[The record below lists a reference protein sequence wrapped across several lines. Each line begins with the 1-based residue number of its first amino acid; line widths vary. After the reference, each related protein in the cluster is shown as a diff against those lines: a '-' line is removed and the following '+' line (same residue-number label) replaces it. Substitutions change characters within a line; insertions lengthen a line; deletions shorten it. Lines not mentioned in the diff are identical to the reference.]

1 MCARDREHLSN
12 DDFVAIHPDS
22 NALLKAIPQVL
33 EGVSVDV
40 LDADGVRAERFG
52 QSKADAE
59 QVRIHVP
66 SGELVASL
74 ESDDP
79 SIELVR
85 SLLTAIAE
93 RERLESDMESMNGSA
108 WRLLEQVSMM
118 GEALPRLSAGG
129 DETEIAA
136 LGTSACR
143 RAASVQRVIFL
154 SGGPQKDYCDVV
166 VHDVGENGQELS
178 DTGIE
183 LDPIQPVAGLLRE
196 ILEADGVVLRTV
208 PEGDNLGEE
217 GSVEYLAERQ
227 VLGVPVTYGSGEK
240 RVILGAL
247 VMIDRISSL
256 ADEDDASEALLGN
269 EEGQVA
275 ESFAAMLGAVLGARK
290 VAELGKELAMAQT
303 IQQQI
308 LPEGPVVLE
317 GFDVAADYFACGA
330 VGGDYYDYLPLSD
343 GRTMVVVADVS
354 GHNLASGMVM
364 VGARAMLRT
373 MAMVHDA
380 PQQVFSR
387 VGELMYQDLTRTER
401 FLTAAAVALQPNGR
415 TVDYVS
421 AGHNDLMVYRA
432 KTDSVERLESEDVI
446 LGFLPQPDYSARQLE
461 LEPGDCI
468 LLYTDGIPEAVDQ
481 LGEMYGEDRLSQLF
495 AQLAPNHSAQRILN
509 GITQELDVFRGGQ
522 MGTDDVTA
530 VVIRCTTEGETR

>member
-1 MCARDREHLSN
+1 M
-12 DDFVAIHPDS
+12 AIHPDS
-22 NALLKAIPQVL
+22 NALLKAIPLVL

-40 LDADGVRAERFG
+40 FDTDGVSAASFG
-52 QSKADAE
+52 QKQPNAE
-59 QVRIHVP
+59 EVRIHVP
-66 SGELVASL
+66 SGELVASIGA
-74 ESDDP
+74 SDP
-79 SIELVR
+79 SLELVR
-85 SLLTAIAE
+85 SLLTTIAE

-129 DETEIAA
+129 DDKEIAA
-136 LGTSACR
+136 LGARACH
-143 RAASVQRVIFL
+143 RAASVQRVVYL
-154 SGGPQKDYCDVV
+154 AGDPYKEYCEVI
-166 VHDVGENGQELS
+166 VHDAGEADRQLV
-178 DTGIE
+178 DTGIDLE
-183 LDPIQPVAGLLRE
+183 PMQPMKGLLKE
-196 ILEADGVVLRTV
+196 ILSAEGVVLRSV
-208 PEGDNLGEE
+208 PKGEHLGEE
-217 GSVEYLAERQ
+217 GSVEALAKRQ
-227 VLGVPVTYGSGEK
+227 ILGVPVTYGSGDK

-247 VMIDRISSL
+247 ILIDRTASL
-256 ADEDDASEALLGN
+256 ADEDQSCEPQLGN

-308 LPEGPVVLE
+308 LPEGPVVLD

-373 MAMVHDA
+373 MALVHNE
-380 PQQVFSR
+380 PEQVFSR

-401 FLTAAAVALQPNGR
+401 FLTAAAVAVQPNGR

-446 LGFLPQPDYSARQLE
+446 LGFLPKPEYTARQLL

-468 LLYTDGIPEAVDQ
+468 LLYTDGIPEAMDHD
-481 LGEMYGEDRLSQLF
+481 GEMYGEDRLALLL
-495 AQLAPNHSAQRILN
+495 AQLAPNHSAQRILD
-509 GITQELDVFRGGQ
+509 GIMQELDVFRRGQ

-530 VVIRCTTEGETR
+530 VVIRCTVEGNIR

>member
-1 MCARDREHLSN
+1 
-12 DDFVAIHPDS
+12 VAIHPDS
-22 NALLKAIPQVL
+22 NALLKALPLIL

-40 LDADGVRAERFG
+40 FDLDGVSAASFGTRQAGAE
-52 QSKADAE
+52 E
-59 QVRIHVP
+59 LRIGVP
-66 SGELVASL
+66 SGELVLSIAAA
-74 ESDDP
+74 DP
-79 SIELVR
+79 SLELVR
-85 SLLTAIAE
+85 SLLTTIAE

-108 WRLLEQVSMM
+108 LRLLEQVSMM

-129 DETEIAA
+129 DDKEIAA
-136 LGTSACR
+136 LGARACH
-143 RAASVQRVIFL
+143 RAAGVKHVVYLAGDPYKEF
-154 SGGPQKDYCDVV
+154 CEVV
-166 VHDVGENGQELS
+166 VHDAGEAGRRLIHA
-178 DTGIE
+178 GIDVE
-183 LDPIQPVAGLLRE
+183 SVQPVTGLLQE
-196 ILEADGVVLRTV
+196 ILKADGVLLRSV
-208 PEGDNLGEE
+208 PDGERLGEP
-217 GSVEYLAERQ
+217 GSVEHLARRQ

-247 VMIDRISSL
+247 ILIDRVSTL
-256 ADEDDASEALLGN
+256 ADEAGSFDATLGN

-308 LPEGPVVLE
+308 LPDGPVVLD
-317 GFDVAADYFACGA
+317 GFDVAAGYFACGA
-330 VGGDYYDYLPLSD
+330 VGGDYYDYLPLAD

-373 MAMVHDA
+373 MALVHKE
-380 PQQVFSR
+380 PQQVLSR
-387 VGELMYQDLTRTER
+387 FGELMYQDLTRTER

-415 TVDYVS
+415 VVDYVS

-432 KTDSVERLESEDVI
+432 ATDSVERLESEDVI
-446 LGFLPQPDYSARQLE
+446 LGFLPKAEYGVRQLT
-461 LEPGDCI
+461 LEAGDCI

-481 LGEMYGEDRLSQLF
+481 TDEMFGEDRLSLLF
-495 AQLAPNHSAQRILN
+495 AQLAPNRSAQRILD
-509 GITQELDVFRGGQ
+509 GIMKELDVFRRGQ

-530 VVIRCTTEGETR
+530 VVIRCTEQGKTR

>member
-1 MCARDREHLSN
+1 MT
-12 DDFVAIHPDS
+12 IHPDS
-22 NALLKAIPQVL
+22 NALLKAIPLVL

-40 LDADGVRAERFG
+40 LDTDGVSSVSFG
-52 QSKADAE
+52 SKQANAQE
-59 QVRIHVP
+59 VRIDVP
-66 SGELVASL
+66 SGALVASICA
-74 ESDDP
+74 EDP
-79 SIELVR
+79 SLELVR
-85 SLLTAIAE
+85 SLLTSIAE

-108 WRLLEQVSMM
+108 LRLLEQVSMM

-129 DETEIAA
+129 DDTEIAA
-136 LGTSACR
+136 LGARACH
-143 RAASVQRVIFL
+143 RAASVQRVVYVA
-154 SGGPQKDYCDVV
+154 GDPQKDYCDVV
-166 VHDVGENGQELS
+166 VHDAGETGRGLV

-183 LDPIQPVAGLLRE
+183 LDPMQPVTGLLQE
-196 ILEADGVVLRTV
+196 ILSADGVLLRSV
-208 PEGDNLGEE
+208 PEGEHLGEE
-217 GSVEYLAERQ
+217 GSVEFLAERQ

-247 VMIDRISSL
+247 ILIDRASSL
-256 ADEDDASEALLGN
+256 ADEDDSTEALLGN

-275 ESFAAMLGAVLGARK
+275 DSFAAMLGAVLGARK

-308 LPEGPVVLE
+308 LPEGPVVLA

-330 VGGDYYDYLPLSD
+330 VGGDYYDYLQLSD

-373 MAMVHDA
+373 MALVHDQ
-380 PQQVFSR
+380 PEQVFSR
-387 VGELMYQDLTRTER
+387 VADLMYEDLTRTER

-432 KTDSVERLESEDVI
+432 NSDSVERLESEDVI
-446 LGFLPQPDYSARQLE
+446 LGFLPKPEYSARQLQ

-481 LGEMYGEDRLSQLF
+481 VGEMYGEDRLSQLF
-495 AQLAPNHSAQRILN
+495 AQLAPNHTAQRILD
-509 GITQELDVFRGGQ
+509 GIMQELDVFRRGQ

-530 VVIRCTTEGETR
+530 VVIRCTDEGNKR

>member
-1 MCARDREHLSN
+1 M
-12 DDFVAIHPDS
+12 AIHPDS
-22 NALLKAIPQVL
+22 NALLQAIPLVL

-40 LDADGVRAERFG
+40 LDTDGVTSASFG
-52 QSKADAE
+52 RKQVDAE
-59 QVRIHVP
+59 QVRIDVP
-66 SGELVASL
+66 SGALVASISP
-74 ESDDP
+74 EDP
-79 SIELVR
+79 SLELVR

-93 RERLESDMESMNGSA
+93 RERLESDMDSMNGSA
-108 WRLLEQVSMM
+108 LRLLEQVSMM

-129 DETEIAA
+129 DDTEIAA
-136 LGTSACR
+136 LGARACH
-143 RAASVQRVIFL
+143 RAASVERVVYL
-154 SGGPQKDYCDVV
+154 AGDPQKDYCDVV
-166 VHDVGENGQELS
+166 VHDAGEADRRLV

-183 LDPIQPVAGLLRE
+183 LDPMQPVIGLLQD
-196 ILEADGVVLRTV
+196 ILSAEGVLLRSV
-208 PEGDNLGEE
+208 PEGEHLGEE

-247 VMIDRISSL
+247 ILIDRASGL
-256 ADEDDASEALLGN
+256 ADEDDSTEGLLGN

-308 LPEGPVVLE
+308 LPEGPVVLD

-373 MAMVHDA
+373 MALVHDK
-380 PQQVFSR
+380 PEQVFSR
-387 VGELMYQDLTRTER
+387 VGDLMYQDLTRTER
-401 FLTAAAVALQPNGR
+401 FLTAAAVALEPNGR

-421 AGHNDLMVYRA
+421 AGHNDLMIYRA
-432 KTDSVERLESEDVI
+432 ATDSVERLESEDVI
-446 LGFLPQPDYSARQLE
+446 LGFLPKPEYSARQLR

-481 LGEMYGEDRLSQLF
+481 VGEMYGEDRLSQLF
-495 AQLAPNHSAQRILN
+495 AQLAPNHSAQRILD
-509 GITQELDVFRGGQ
+509 GIMQELDVFRRGQ
-522 MGTDDVTA
+522 LGTDDVTA
-530 VVIRCTTEGETR
+530 VVIRCTDEGNKR